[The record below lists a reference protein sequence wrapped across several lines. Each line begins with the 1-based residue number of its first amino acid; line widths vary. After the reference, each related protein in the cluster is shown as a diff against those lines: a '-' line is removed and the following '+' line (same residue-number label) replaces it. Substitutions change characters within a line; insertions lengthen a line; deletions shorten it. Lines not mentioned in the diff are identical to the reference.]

1 MSDIAEELGI
11 SKDLVK
17 YHRKRLPASEIWKAP
32 DGKVW
37 ISETGKNIIKGKLRK
52 ESYEKTF
59 EENVLASLAR
69 IEWNLDLGGH
79 KPKFERQESSELSQ
93 ELSEARQRILVL
105 EDELNHAKL
114 LNAQIKPLKRL
125 GEELA
130 GKTEITAEGK
140 IFTNLEL
147 LKKLVRFFPEKLKD
161 DEIEI

>member
-1 MSDIAEELGI
+1 MSDIAGELGI

-17 YHRKRLPASEIWKAP
+17 YHRKSLPASEIWKAP

-37 ISETGKNIIKGKLRK
+37 ISETGKNMIKSKLRK
-52 ESYEKTF
+52 ESYEKSF

-69 IEWNLDLGGH
+69 IEWCLDLGGH
-79 KPKFERQESSELSQ
+79 KPKFERQESPELSQ
-93 ELSEARQRILVL
+93 ELSEARQCILAL

-114 LNAQIKPLKRL
+114 SVAQIEPLKRL

-130 GKTEITAEGK
+130 GRSEITTEGK
-140 IFTNLEL
+140 IFTDLEL
-147 LKKLVRFFPEKLKD
+147 LKKLVRFFPEKLRD